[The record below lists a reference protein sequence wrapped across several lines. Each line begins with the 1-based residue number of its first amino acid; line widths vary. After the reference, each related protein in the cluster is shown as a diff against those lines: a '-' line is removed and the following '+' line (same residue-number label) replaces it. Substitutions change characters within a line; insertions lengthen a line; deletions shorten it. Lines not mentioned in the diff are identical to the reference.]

1 VCYAKRQLGV
11 DFERTYL
18 ELGKST
24 MQNSHADHAVKV
36 TEHLAFH
43 RLVLDSADANRAA
56 WEEGATLMLRK
67 KRIHETVS
75 QMQAFKIK
83 VCSAD

>member
-1 VCYAKRQLGV
+1 MHRWTTNAI
-11 DFERTYL
+11 
-18 ELGKST
+18 
-24 MQNSHADHAVKV
+24 HATDAEAGILTPPHAVKV

-43 RLVLDSADANRAA
+43 RLVLDSADANRVA